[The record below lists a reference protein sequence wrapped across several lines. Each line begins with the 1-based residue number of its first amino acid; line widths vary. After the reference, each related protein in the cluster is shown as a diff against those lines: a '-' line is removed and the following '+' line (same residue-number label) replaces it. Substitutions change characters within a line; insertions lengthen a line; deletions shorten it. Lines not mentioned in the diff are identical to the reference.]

1 MSLAHRSVPHQPGVV
16 TSAGLTWAPTPR
28 GTQAGPLVWS
38 TALVH
43 ACLAYG
49 AAIASGRGD
58 VLLAFGM
65 ALAIPLVFAVNLEAG
80 VLSLILLRPSLDT
93 FADNS
98 IGSLG
103 GQRLNPASLMA
114 IATIAIAVPYMIEQ
128 RRRLM
133 AAPSILP
140 YAAFAAFAASGILVS
155 PDPGTSATEWV
166 RLVAIM
172 VTYALVY
179 VSTTSRAQVVRVLIA
194 VVVSGVIPAAA
205 GIGQYVWGGQ
215 RTIGDYSRLT
225 GTFVHPDPYGI
236 YLALVITVGMTVLLA
251 RTSWDRWLVAP
262 ALLVLIAALVGSY
275 TRTAWVIVGIAILV
289 LGAVR
294 FRRLLL
300 LAPFLVAAVILV
312 VPSTTTRF
320 NDLSTPRTNPYGTGN
335 SFNSRVTQWRDALPK
350 AERRPLTGLGLTAI
364 VDESQYSQHVHSDY
378 VRTLVETGVFGFLS
392 YVWLLLA
399 TLIGCLKTIRATG
412 RESTWPLAAAGLAV
426 LAAATCYIVASCDS
440 NLITQAAVS
449 GTAWAIF
456 ACAHAAGR
464 IARDELEP
472 PPPSRHAARRERLFN
487 APGVRVARVG
497 RRP

>member
-1 MSLAHRSVPHQPGVV
+1 VL
-16 TSAGLTWAPTPR
+16 
-28 GTQAGPLVWS
+28 
-38 TALVH
+38 

-58 VLLAFGM
+58 VLLAFGL

-179 VSTTSRAQVVRVLIA
+179 VSTTSRAQVARVLIA
-194 VVVSGVIPAAA
+194 VVLSGVIPAAA

-262 ALLVLIAALVGSY
+262 ALLILIAALVGSY

-320 NDLSTPRTNPYGTGN
+320 NDLSTPRSNPYGTGN

-399 TLIGCLKTIRATG
+399 TLIGCAKTIRATG
-412 RESTWPLAAAGLAV
+412 RESTWPLAAAGLAG
-426 LAAATCYIVASCDS
+426 LAAATCYLVASGDS
-440 NLITQAAVS
+440 NLITQSAVS

-487 APGVRVARVG
+487 APGVRVARVA

>member
-1 MSLAHRSVPHQPGVV
+1 ML
-16 TSAGLTWAPTPR
+16 
-28 GTQAGPLVWS
+28 
-38 TALVH
+38 

-58 VLLAFGM
+58 VLLAFGL

-412 RESTWPLAAAGLAV
+412 RESTWPLAAAGLAG
-426 LAAATCYIVASCDS
+426 LAAATCYIVASGDS

>member
-1 MSLAHRSVPHQPGVV
+1 
-16 TSAGLTWAPTPR
+16 
-28 GTQAGPLVWS
+28 
-38 TALVH
+38 
-43 ACLAYG
+43 
-49 AAIASGRGD
+49 
-58 VLLAFGM
+58 
-65 ALAIPLVFAVNLEAG
+65 
-80 VLSLILLRPSLDT
+80 
-93 FADNS
+93 
-98 IGSLG
+98 
-103 GQRLNPASLMA
+103 
-114 IATIAIAVPYMIEQ
+114 
-128 RRRLM
+128 
-133 AAPSILP
+133 
-140 YAAFAAFAASGILVS
+140 
-155 PDPGTSATEWV
+155 
-166 RLVAIM
+166 
-172 VTYALVY
+172 
-179 VSTTSRAQVVRVLIA
+179 

-262 ALLVLIAALVGSY
+262 ALLLLIAALVGSY

-300 LAPFLVAAVILV
+300 LAPFLVAAVILA

-350 AERRPLTGLGLTAI
+350 AERRPLTGIGLTAI

-378 VRTLVETGVFGFLS
+378 VRTLVETGVFGFVS

-399 TLIGCLKTIRATG
+399 TLIGCAKTIRATG
-412 RESTWPLAAAGLAV
+412 RESTWPLAAAGLAG
-426 LAAATCYIVASCDS
+426 LAAATCYLVASGDS
-440 NLITQAAVS
+440 NLITQSAVS

-464 IARDELEP
+464 IAREEREP

-487 APGVRVARVG
+487 APGVRVARVA

>member
-1 MSLAHRSVPHQPGVV
+1 VV
-16 TSAGLTWAPTPR
+16 
-28 GTQAGPLVWS
+28 
-38 TALVH
+38 

-49 AAIASGRGD
+49 AAIVSGRVD
-58 VLLAFGM
+58 VLLAFGI

-93 FADNS
+93 FADSS

-114 IATIAIAVPYMIEQ
+114 IVTIAIAVPYMIEQ

-133 AAPSILP
+133 AAPAILP

-166 RLVAIM
+166 RLVSIL

-179 VSTTSRAQVVRVLIA
+179 VSTTSRAQVARVLIA
-194 VVVSGVIPAAA
+194 VVLSGVIPAAV

-236 YLALVITVGMTVLLA
+236 YLALVVTVGMTVLLA
-251 RTSWDRWLVAP
+251 RASWDRWLVAP
-262 ALLVLIAALVGSY
+262 ALLVSIAALVGSY
-275 TRTAWVIVGIAILV
+275 TRTAWVITGIAIVV

-294 FRRLLL
+294 FHRLLL
-300 LAPFLVAAVILV
+300 LAPLLVAAVILA

-335 SFNSRVTQWRDALPK
+335 SFDSRVTQWRDALPK

-378 VRTLVETGVFGFLS
+378 VRTLVETGVFGFVS

-399 TLIGCLKTIRATG
+399 TLIGCVKTIRAAG
-412 RESTWPLAAAGLAV
+412 RESTWPLAVAGLAG
-426 LAAATCYIVASCDS
+426 LAAATGYLVASGDS
-440 NLITQAAVS
+440 NLITQSAVS

-464 IARDELEP
+464 IAREELNP
-472 PPPSRHAARRERLFN
+472 APPSRYAARRERLFN
-487 APGVRVARVG
+487 APGLRVARVV

>member
-1 MSLAHRSVPHQPGVV
+1 MSVPYRSVPPEPGAA
-16 TSAGLTWAPTPR
+16 TSGGLIWTTPPR
-28 GTQAGPLVWS
+28 PTQAGRLVWS
-38 TALVH
+38 SALVV
-43 ACLAYG
+43 ACFAYG
-49 AAIASGRGD
+49 AAIVTGRVD
-58 VLLAFGM
+58 VFLAFGI

-93 FADNS
+93 FADSS

-114 IATIAIAVPYMIEQ
+114 IVTIAIAVPYMIEQ

-140 YAAFAAFAASGILVS
+140 YAAFAVVAASGILVS

-179 VSTTSRAQVVRVLIA
+179 VSTRSRAQVGRVLVA
-194 VVVSGVIPAAA
+194 VVLSGLIPAAA

-236 YLALVITVGMTVLLA
+236 YLALVLTVGMTVILA
-251 RTSWDRWLVAP
+251 RASWDRWLVAP
-262 ALLVLIAALVGSY
+262 ALLILIAALVGSY
-275 TRTAWVIVGIAILV
+275 TRTAWVIAGIAVLV
-289 LGAVR
+289 LGAAR

-300 LAPFLVAAVILV
+300 LAPLLVAAVILA

-320 NDLSTPRTNPYGTGN
+320 NDISTPRTNPYGSGN

-378 VRTLVETGVFGFLS
+378 VRTLVETGVFGFIS

-399 TLIGCLKTIRATG
+399 TLIGCVKTIRAAG
-412 RESTWPLAAAGLAV
+412 RESVWPLAAAGLAG
-426 LAAATCYIVASCDS
+426 LAVATCYLVASGDS
-440 NLITQAAVS
+440 NLITQSAVS

-464 IARDELEP
+464 IARDELDP
-472 PPPSRHAARRERLFN
+472 PPPSRHAARREVLFN
-487 APGVRVARVG
+487 APGIRVARVAH
-497 RRP
+497 RR

>member
-1 MSLAHRSVPHQPGVV
+1 
-16 TSAGLTWAPTPR
+16 
-28 GTQAGPLVWS
+28 
-38 TALVH
+38 
-43 ACLAYG
+43 
-49 AAIASGRGD
+49 
-58 VLLAFGM
+58 
-65 ALAIPLVFAVNLEAG
+65 
-80 VLSLILLRPSLDT
+80 
-93 FADNS
+93 
-98 IGSLG
+98 
-103 GQRLNPASLMA
+103 
-114 IATIAIAVPYMIEQ
+114 
-128 RRRLM
+128 
-133 AAPSILP
+133 
-140 YAAFAAFAASGILVS
+140 
-155 PDPGTSATEWV
+155 
-166 RLVAIM
+166 
-172 VTYALVY
+172 
-179 VSTTSRAQVVRVLIA
+179 VLIA
-194 VVVSGVIPAAA
+194 VVLSGVIPAAA

-300 LAPFLVAAVILV
+300 LAPLLVAAVILV

-378 VRTLVETGVFGFLS
+378 VRTLVETGVFGFIS

-399 TLIGCLKTIRATG
+399 TLIGCVKAIRATTR
-412 RESTWPLAAAGLAV
+412 RESTWPLAAAGLAG
-426 LAAATCYIVASCDS
+426 LAAATCYLVASGDS
-440 NLITQAAVS
+440 NLITQSAVS

-464 IARDELEP
+464 IAREERDP
-472 PPPSRHAARRERLFN
+472 PSPSRHAARRERLFN
-487 APGVRVARVG
+487 APGVRVARVA

>member
-1 MSLAHRSVPHQPGVV
+1 VL
-16 TSAGLTWAPTPR
+16 
-28 GTQAGPLVWS
+28 
-38 TALVH
+38 

-58 VLLAFGM
+58 VLLAFGL

-114 IATIAIAVPYMIEQ
+114 IATIAIAMPYMIEQ

-179 VSTTSRAQVVRVLIA
+179 VSTTSRAQVARVLIA
-194 VVVSGVIPAAA
+194 VVLSGVIPAAA

-262 ALLVLIAALVGSY
+262 ALLVMIAALVGSY

-320 NDLSTPRTNPYGTGN
+320 NDLSTPRSNPYGTGN

-378 VRTLVETGVFGFLS
+378 VRTLVETGVFGFVS

-399 TLIGCLKTIRATG
+399 TLIGCVKTIRATG
-412 RESTWPLAAAGLAV
+412 RESTWPLAAAGLAG
-426 LAAATCYIVASCDS
+426 LAAATCYLVASGDS
-440 NLITQAAVS
+440 NLITQSAVS

-464 IARDELEP
+464 IVRDELEP

-487 APGVRVARVG
+487 APGVRVARVA
-497 RRP
+497 RRA

>member
-1 MSLAHRSVPHQPGVV
+1 
-16 TSAGLTWAPTPR
+16 
-28 GTQAGPLVWS
+28 
-38 TALVH
+38 
-43 ACLAYG
+43 
-49 AAIASGRGD
+49 
-58 VLLAFGM
+58 
-65 ALAIPLVFAVNLEAG
+65 
-80 VLSLILLRPSLDT
+80 
-93 FADNS
+93 
-98 IGSLG
+98 
-103 GQRLNPASLMA
+103 MA

-378 VRTLVETGVFGFLS
+378 VRTLVETGVFGFVS

-412 RESTWPLAAAGLAV
+412 RESTWPLAAAGLAG
-426 LAAATCYIVASCDS
+426 LAAATCYLVASGDS

>member
-1 MSLAHRSVPHQPGVV
+1 ML
-16 TSAGLTWAPTPR
+16 
-28 GTQAGPLVWS
+28 
-38 TALVH
+38 

-179 VSTTSRAQVVRVLIA
+179 VSTTSRAQVARVLIA

-262 ALLVLIAALVGSY
+262 ALLVLIVALVGSY

-378 VRTLVETGVFGFLS
+378 VRTLVETGVFGFVS

-412 RESTWPLAAAGLAV
+412 RESTWPLAAAGLAG
-426 LAAATCYIVASCDS
+426 LAAATCYLVASGDS

-487 APGVRVARVG
+487 APGVRVARVA

>member
-1 MSLAHRSVPHQPGVV
+1 MSVAYRSVPPQPG
-16 TSAGLTWAPTPR
+16 AAAFGGLTWTAPPGATR
-28 GTQAGPLVWS
+28 GGALVWS
-38 TALVH
+38 TAVVV

-49 AAIASGRGD
+49 AAIVSGRVD
-58 VLLAFGM
+58 VLLAFGI

-114 IATIAIAVPYMIEQ
+114 IVTIAIAVPYMIEQ
-128 RRRLM
+128 RRRLI

-166 RLVAIM
+166 RLVSIL

-179 VSTTSRAQVVRVLIA
+179 VNTTSRAHVARVLIA
-194 VVVSGVIPAAA
+194 VVLSGVIPAAV
-205 GIGQYVWGGQ
+205 GIGQYIWGGQ

-236 YLALVITVGMTVLLA
+236 YLALVVTVGMTVLLA
-251 RTSWDRWLVAP
+251 RASWDRWLVAP
-262 ALLVLIAALVGSY
+262 ALLVLIAALIGSY
-275 TRTAWVIVGIAILV
+275 TRTAWVISGIAIVV

-294 FRRLLL
+294 FHRLLL
-300 LAPFLVAAVILV
+300 LAPLLVAAVILA

-335 SFNSRVTQWRDALPK
+335 SFDSRVTQWRDALPK

-378 VRTLVETGVFGFLS
+378 VRTLVETGVFGFVS

-399 TLIGCLKTIRATG
+399 TLIGCVKTIRATG
-412 RESTWPLAAAGLAV
+412 RQSTWPLAAAGLAG
-426 LAAATCYIVASCDS
+426 LAAATGYLVASGDS
-440 NLITQAAVS
+440 NLITQSAVS

-464 IARDELEP
+464 IAREELNP
-472 PPPSRHAARRERLFN
+472 PPPSRYAARRERLFN
-487 APGVRVARVG
+487 APGLRVARVA